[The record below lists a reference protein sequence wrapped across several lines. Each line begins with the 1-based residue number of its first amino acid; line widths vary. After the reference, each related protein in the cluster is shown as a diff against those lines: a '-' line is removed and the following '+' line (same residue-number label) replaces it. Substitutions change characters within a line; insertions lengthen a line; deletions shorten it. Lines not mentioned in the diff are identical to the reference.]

1 MNNAL
6 IALVPLLA
14 ALPAVQ
20 PAAAPSPEVVTL
32 RSAVTSALA
41 RSPSLA
47 ATEAAADEGE
57 AAARLARDA
66 FRPSASL
73 VATPGY
79 ASGLPVAV
87 AGQVPAIGGI
97 DVRQTIWDPS
107 ARGQRL
113 ESDAAAA
120 ELAGAR
126 DAARVETARAIVALY
141 ARCRAD
147 RAAADAATRRVS
159 AAEEV
164 LRHVEARRKEGRET
178 DLDLERASL
187 LVARARQKALDA
199 ASDADL
205 DLRELRMAIGAPPDR
220 EISLPDDPAGV
231 LPAGPPAEDA
241 VFAGDPT
248 LRSLER
254 RSEILD
260 ALRREKAHAVAPV
273 VSAEAQ
279 YWRLASGSY
288 ARYYNHFKA
297 DDWSVGVA
305 VAVPLLA
312 GGRIA
317 DERLRAESAWKGVEA
332 QLRARRDEIAL
343 RLARAESS
351 DARARSAAALARRA
365 QGVAERALEA
375 AEALASEGKGEAD
388 AAALR
393 RIDLADA
400 DEELAA
406 AGREEAVARADWLAA
421 SGSLLAS
428 LR

>member
-1 MNNAL
+1 M
-6 IALVPLLA
+6 
-14 ALPAVQ
+14 
-20 PAAAPSPEVVTL
+20 
-32 RSAVTSALA
+32 
-41 RSPSLA
+41 
-47 ATEAAADEGE
+47 
-57 AAARLARDA
+57 
-66 FRPSASL
+66 
-73 VATPGY
+73 
-79 ASGLPVAV
+79 
-87 AGQVPAIGGI
+87 
-97 DVRQTIWDPS
+97 
-107 ARGQRL
+107 
-113 ESDAAAA
+113 
-120 ELAGAR
+120 
-126 DAARVETARAIVALY
+126 
-141 ARCRAD
+141 
-147 RAAADAATRRVS
+147 
-159 AAEEV
+159 
-164 LRHVEARRKEGRET
+164 
-178 DLDLERASL
+178 
-187 LVARARQKALDA
+187 
-199 ASDADL
+199 
-205 DLRELRMAIGAPPDR
+205 
-220 EISLPDDPAGV
+220 
-231 LPAGPPAEDA
+231 
-241 VFAGDPT
+241 
-248 LRSLER
+248 
-254 RSEILD
+254 
-260 ALRREKAHAVAPV
+260 APV

-365 QGVAERALEA
+365 RGVAERALEA